1 MTTKTK
7 QGGNKKMKKWKRAL
21 GVSLAAVMT
30 LGLVA
35 CGSSSEE
42 SQETEAQEMET
53 EESGEVSLEGK
64 KITFMTCQG
73 KFFEEYNTMAEAIE
87 KDYGCDVEFQV
98 VPDSEYSTL
107 LKVKLSTSEVP
118 DVFEYNFPTQ
128 NIELGASE
136 YCEDLSNEEWV
147 SRLVNPDLVK
157 DANDGKIYA
166 LPKESSSGYMAVYYN
181 KEVLK
186 NCGIEDPHPKTYD
199 EFLDILETVKQK
211 GNGVTPL
218 LVTNKDNWTT
228 QIFMTCG
235 FPVILGDKAEDT
247 FQKLLK
253 NEIKWTDVPEF
264 QEVLQDYVDLIDAG
278 YVNEDYLSAGYDMA
292 AERIGEGQ
300 AAMYVIND
308 AWAVDMASKYP
319 DCELGTFVIPYGDND
334 VMATGAF
341 VQGLFVPKSGAQTDV
356 AKEFLKVWSDPKYQ
370 NLYYDSIPGS
380 PAFNDV
386 DGGEI
391 LPCIANLVDNYIT
404 PGNYTYQINDQMAEC
419 STIWTELWNFYIEAS
434 TGDKTPEEVFDNFQL
449 IYEDFMMQQGA
460 EGF

>member
-1 MTTKTK
+1 MT
-7 QGGNKKMKKWKRAL
+7 KWKRIL
-21 GVSLAAVMT
+21 GVGMAAMMTFSLAA
-30 LGLVA
+30 
-35 CGSSSEE
+35 CGNSSESE
-42 SQETEAQEMET
+42 ENTEAQSEQ
-53 EESGEVSLEGK
+53 SGPVSLEGK

-87 KDYGCDVEFQV
+87 EDYGCEIEFQV

-128 NIELGASE
+128 NAEIGAAE
-136 YCEDLSNEEWV
+136 YCEDLSDEEWV
-147 SRLVNPDLVK
+147 SRLVNPELIK
-157 DANDGKIYA
+157 DPDDGKIYA

-181 KEVLK
+181 KEVLA

-199 EFLDILETVKQK
+199 EFVEILDTVKEK

-235 FPVILGDKAEDT
+235 FPVILGDKAEET
-247 FQKLLK
+247 FQKILN
-253 NEIKWTDVPEF
+253 NELKWTDVPEF
-264 QEVLQDYVDLIDAG
+264 QEVVQDYLDLIDAG

-292 AERIGEGQ
+292 AERIGEGE
-300 AAMYVIND
+300 AAMYVINEP
-308 AWAVDMASKYP
+308 WAIDMASKYP
-319 DCELGTFVIPYGDND
+319 DCELGAFVIPYGDND
-334 VMATGAF
+334 VMATGAY

-370 NLYYDSIPGS
+370 NMYYESLPGS
-380 PAFNDV
+380 SAFNDV
-386 DGGEI
+386 DGGDM
-391 LPCIANLVDNYIT
+391 LGCIQYLVDNYIT
-404 PGNYTYQINDQMAEC
+404 TGNYTYQINDQMAEC

-434 TGDKTPEEVFDNFQL
+434 AGDKTPEEVFDSFQL
-449 IYEDFMMQQGA
+449 IYEDYMMQQGA